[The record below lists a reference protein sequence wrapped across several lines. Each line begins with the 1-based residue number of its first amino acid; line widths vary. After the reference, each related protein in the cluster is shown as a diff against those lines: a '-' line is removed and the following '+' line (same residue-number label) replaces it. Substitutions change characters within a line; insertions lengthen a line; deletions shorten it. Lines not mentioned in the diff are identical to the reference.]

1 MRYKRR
7 INLRKRAFPSLP
19 KYTSGQ
25 LVRIVNP
32 VIVDRVGYPLTP
44 EMVYKELNTSENR
57 QRIIDMLSDFDV
69 PVGREHFDV
78 FSGTIPP
85 NEVEGVLRVISYYT
99 VRVRHFGGPE
109 RSLHTRE
116 IPSLKDLEVYVDEKK
131 TVRTGTRIPG
141 WSNGEDWESAYL
153 DKPKSHV
160 LLRFRADIPDAKGH
174 MTVGTDLW
182 IESCN
187 VEKA

>member
-1 MRYKRR
+1 MRYRRR
-7 INLRKRAFPSLP
+7 INLRKRTKPLLP
-19 KYTSGQ
+19 VYSVGER
-25 LVRIVNP
+25 VRIVNP
-32 VIVDRVGYPLTP
+32 IIVDRVGYPLTP
-44 EMVYKELNTSENR
+44 AMVYNELNTSENR

-85 NEVEGVLRVISYYT
+85 NEVEGVLKVISYYT

-116 IPSLKDLEVYVDEKK
+116 IPHLKDVEVFVDEKK

-141 WSNGEDWESAYL
+141 WGNGEDWESAYL

-160 LLRFRADIPDAKGH
+160 LLRFYADDKDSKGQLCIGKE
-174 MTVGTDLW
+174 MW

-187 VEKA
+187 VTKA